1 MKARSAPV
9 VAALLG
15 VLLPVAPAA
24 AATPAPPSPA
34 DVSAEDREYLNRAH
48 QDNLAEIVTGRLA
61 ERGTCAAVR
70 ELGPRF
76 AAHHTDSDADLIAV
90 ATRESV
96 TLYSVPDPGRLERI
110 ADVAAR
116 SGPDFD
122 VAWLHDQIGA
132 HLTALAL
139 ADRETRQ
146 GWSPE
151 VKALAART
159 EPMLRQ
165 HLQEAVT
172 ALDVCTPE

>member
-1 MKARSAPV
+1 MKARSVLA
-9 VAALLG
+9 VAAVLG

-24 AATPAPPSPA
+24 AAPVPA
-34 DVSAEDREYLNRAH
+34 DVSVEDREYLNRAH

-61 ERGTCAAVR
+61 ERGSCAAVR

-76 AAHHTDSDADLIAV
+76 AAHHTDSDADLIGV

-96 TLYSVPDPGRLERI
+96 TLYSVPDPGRLDRI
-110 ADVAAR
+110 ADLAAR

-122 VAWLHDQIGA
+122 AAWLRDQIGA
-132 HLTALAL
+132 HVAALAS

-151 VKALAART
+151 VKALADRT
-159 EPMLRQ
+159 APMLRQ
-165 HLQEAVT
+165 HLDEAVT
-172 ALDVCTPE
+172 ALDVCTPA